1 VWFDATAALAEI
13 QAGEKPGFDHAPGA
27 NRANRANPATQISTN
42 STISTPPALELQ
54 PDPETPQDPQR
65 SKPETFPYGRAFGGL
80 PKTWTG
86 CVVSLE
92 EWRGL
97 SEWERH
103 GPGGRL
109 FCGICRVWIA
119 AGGNACGVAG
129 CPIGGDA

>member
-1 VWFDATAALAEI
+1 MWFDATAALAEI

-54 PDPETPQDPQR
+54 PDPETPQAPQR

-103 GPGGRL
+103 GPDGRHWNGITRQWEKPEGG
-109 FCGICRVWIA
+109 GT
-119 AGGNACGVAG
+119 
-129 CPIGGDA
+129 

>member
-1 VWFDATAALAEI
+1 MWFDVQAALAEI
-13 QAGEKPGFDHAPGA
+13 EAGAKPATAPAPGA

-54 PDPETPQDPQR
+54 PDPETPQAPPR
-65 SKPETFPYGRAFGGL
+65 SKPEAFPYGQAFGGR

-86 CVVSLE
+86 RVVSLE

-97 SEWERH
+97 SAWDKR
-103 GPGGRL
+103 GPDGRL

>member
-1 VWFDATAALAEI
+1 MWFDATAALAEI
-13 QAGEKPGFDHAPGA
+13 QAGGKPGFDRAP
-27 NRANRANPATQISTN
+27 RATRATCATRTPEMQPGVAHVARVARPRGSNPEI
-42 STISTPPALELQ
+42 TPPRQ
-54 PDPETPQDPQR
+54 
-65 SKPETFPYGRAFGGL
+65 KPEIFPYGQAFGGR

-86 CVVSLE
+86 RVVSLE

-97 SEWERH
+97 SAWDKR
-103 GPGGRL
+103 GPDGRL

>member
-1 VWFDATAALAEI
+1 MWFDVQAALAEI
-13 QAGEKPGFDHAPGA
+13 EAGVKPATAPAPGA
-27 NRANRANPATQISTN
+27 IRAIRANPATQNSTN

-97 SEWERH
+97 SEW
-103 GPGGRL
+103 
-109 FCGICRVWIA
+109 
-119 AGGNACGVAG
+119 
-129 CPIGGDA
+129 

>member
-1 VWFDATAALAEI
+1 MTRWLQAAKQVSGPLTKPTKPTKPPAMPPPQGVSSVLSVLSEGGQPVLRAPRPRGSNPEI
-13 QAGEKPGFDHAPGA
+13 
-27 NRANRANPATQISTN
+27 
-42 STISTPPALELQ
+42 TPPRQ
-54 PDPETPQDPQR
+54 
-65 SKPETFPYGRAFGGL
+65 KPEIFPYGQAFGGR

-86 CVVSLE
+86 RVVSLE

-97 SEWERH
+97 SAWDKR
-103 GPGGRL
+103 GPDGRL

>member
-1 VWFDATAALAEI
+1 MQPGVAQVARVARPLGSNPEI
-13 QAGEKPGFDHAPGA
+13 
-27 NRANRANPATQISTN
+27 
-42 STISTPPALELQ
+42 TPPRQ
-54 PDPETPQDPQR
+54 
-65 SKPETFPYGRAFGGL
+65 KPEIFPYGQAFGGR

-86 CVVSLE
+86 RVVSLE

>member
-1 VWFDATAALAEI
+1 MVTGCKTGIGAAD
-13 QAGEKPGFDHAPGA
+13 KTDKTDRTPRHAPTPRGFVGFVGFVG
-27 NRANRANPATQISTN
+27 RGTTCF
-42 STISTPPALELQ
+42 TGTPPPRLKSRNHALRQ
-54 PDPETPQDPQR
+54 
-65 SKPETFPYGRAFGGL
+65 KPEIFPYGQAFGGR

-86 CVVSLE
+86 RVVSLE